1 MNVDA
6 SLAEEMA
13 ANHESAREFLVI
25 VTLQQADDVPILR
38 AHGVRPS
45 LVYQSMP
52 ALAASLTADQIE
64 AIAKLPQVK
73 LIELDRK
80 AWALDPAKK
89 T

>member
-13 ANHESAREFLVI
+13 ANHESAREFSVI
-25 VTLQQADDVPILR
+25 VTLQRADDVLVLH
-38 AHGVRPS
+38 AHGVRPT

-52 ALAASLTADQIE
+52 ALAASLTAEQIE

-89 T
+89 S